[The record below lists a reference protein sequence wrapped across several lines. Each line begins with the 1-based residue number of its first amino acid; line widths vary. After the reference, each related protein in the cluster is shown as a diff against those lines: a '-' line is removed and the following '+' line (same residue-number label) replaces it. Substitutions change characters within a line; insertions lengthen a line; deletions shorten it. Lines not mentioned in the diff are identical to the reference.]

1 MCRLYG
7 FIGGLTG
14 TASIATLT
22 AISIDRYNVGKK
34 KIREK
39 KFFSFKIVELRDR
52 KLYLYVCI
60 SDEILRFRI
69 ALKI

>member
-22 AISIDRYNVGKK
+22 AISIDRYNVGKNK
-34 KIREK
+34 KTK
-39 KFFSFKIVELRDR
+39 TR
-52 KLYLYVCI
+52 KTKENLNLQLYER
-60 SDEILRFRI
+60 S
-69 ALKI
+69 ALKLK